1 MDIVGEE
8 EEEEEEEEEKALFH
22 SVFFPFHPNSFSA
35 FFKLEKAVGLGRRWS
50 PSRAHMHGST
60 AGEDKSPGAD
70 SWSFLLV

>member
-35 FFKLEKAVGLGRRWS
+35 FF
-50 PSRAHMHGST
+50 
-60 AGEDKSPGAD
+60 
-70 SWSFLLV
+70 